1 MKGRRG
7 RPFKL
12 KPMVLRFVLVMLWVA
27 LAVPAAAQERIAV
40 VTTTTDLRSLVEA
53 VGGDRVT
60 AIALV
65 PPRIDAEEYQ
75 PKPQDVSRLKTA
87 RLVIR
92 VGLDYDLWFDR
103 LLAQAGS
110 AEINRGGPGY
120 VDASYAIATLEVRGS
135 SVGPGDGHAH
145 GNGNPHYWLDPKNA
159 EIITSNILEG
169 LARVDPSHIASYEA
183 NRVAFLRRLDAKL
196 VGWSA
201 ALAPLQGRPLI
212 AYHNTWAY
220 FARRFRLNFIAS
232 VEPKPGVPPSAFQL
246 AYLLRLMRDQNARIL
261 VRQPHEPEK
270 DLRFLAD
277 KTGAAVIV
285 LAGSVGMLPGGDDYI
300 SLFDANVSALLA
312 AGETQ

>member
-1 MKGRRG
+1 
-7 RPFKL
+7 
-12 KPMVLRFVLVMLWVA
+12 LRFVLVMLWVA

-75 PKPQDVSRLKTA
+75 PKPQDVSRLKNA
-87 RLVIR
+87 RLVVR

-120 VDASYAIATLEVRGS
+120 VDASYAIAALEVRGS

-169 LARVDPSHIASYEA
+169 LARVDPSHTAAYEA

-196 VGWSA
+196 VEWLA

-220 FARRFRLNFIAS
+220 FARRFRLNFVAS

-277 KTGAAVIV
+277 KTGAVVIV

-300 SLFDANVSALLA
+300 SLFDANVSALFA
-312 AGETQ
+312 AGETHE